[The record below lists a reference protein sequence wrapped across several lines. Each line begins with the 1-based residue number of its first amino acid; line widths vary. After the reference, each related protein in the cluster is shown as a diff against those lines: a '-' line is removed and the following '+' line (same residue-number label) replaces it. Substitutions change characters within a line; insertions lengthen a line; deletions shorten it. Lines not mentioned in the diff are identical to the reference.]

1 MDVSLKNFLS
11 SDSFPESS
19 NNRLSDVWGWTDSS
33 TGKEYAL
40 VGLRDGTA
48 FVDIS
53 SPSSPVYLGFL
64 EAHGNLS
71 GSWRDI
77 KTYDDYAYIVAD
89 IVGHGMQIFDL
100 RQLTSVTNGPD
111 IFRETAHFQINSEGW
126 RFTNPNKTNFDR
138 FYDQAAEAGERV
150 TPREINDEGYAHNI
164 AINEDTGYAYLI
176 GSNNCNGGLYMLDL
190 SNPLSPTAEGCF
202 SDWGWI
208 SDAQCVSYD
217 GPDNDYSN
225 SEVCFVSYSIG
236 VGVVDVTNKRSPR
249 VRSSLEESEFNIIDQ
264 GWLTEDQSY
273 FLVGDKRGGNT
284 RTHIVDVTNLDDI
297 SVSETYKSS
306 LTARHGN
313 SFVNGK
319 YLYQSYNRGGLRI
332 FDLSD
337 ISDGVLDEVGYFD
350 TTPNKSGSGQ
360 DGVMGVYPF
369 FSSGVVIVSSV
380 NEGLFI
386 LDPSPVITFPLPE
399 CSNPLRD
406 YLQVDVQVDDF
417 ATKDKNSYILSYYR
431 KNRDSWTEVNRKR
444 SFENNERY
452 VWGSCEKKRECYRLL
467 LKDDN
472 GDGICCD
479 KGAGFYN
486 MDFNGV
492 KKSGTF
498 DSGSRLIE
506 YIGDCDSVPL

>member
-1 MDVSLKNFLS
+1 
-11 SDSFPESS
+11 
-19 NNRLSDVWGWTDSS
+19 
-33 TGKEYAL
+33 
-40 VGLRDGTA
+40 
-48 FVDIS
+48 
-53 SPSSPVYLGFL
+53 
-64 EAHGNLS
+64 
-71 GSWRDI
+71 
-77 KTYDDYAYIVAD
+77 
-89 IVGHGMQIFDL
+89 MQIFDL

-236 VGVVDVTNKRSPR
+236 VGVIDVTNKRSPR

-386 LDPSPVITFPLPE
+386 LDPFFSLNQVPTQTPSLFPAPLPTNRPTP
-399 CSNPLRD
+399 SPTNRPTPSPTNIPTPSP
-406 YLQVDVQVDDF
+406 
-417 ATKDKNSYILSYYR
+417 TKKPTPSPTNSP
-431 KNRDSWTEVNRKR
+431 
-444 SFENNERY
+444 
-452 VWGSCEKKRECYRLL
+452 
-467 LKDDN
+467 
-472 GDGICCD
+472 
-479 KGAGFYN
+479 
-486 MDFNGV
+486 
-492 KKSGTF
+492 TF
-498 DSGSRLIE
+498 DPGNASSCVNNVAGSYPCMDVSLKNFLSSDSFPESSNNRLSE
-506 YIGDCDSVPL
+506 